1 MRIQLLTQQLTCSLA
16 SESSM
21 LSVRRSSI
29 CCRAFISTTRSYCVD
44 CVCVHTHRDVHTHS
58 HTHTHTHTHTT
69 TPSHTTCLYT
79 DTHTDTPTHTH
90 SHTCP
95 HHLSH
100 LHSIHLLP
108 NARARTASTESIRI
122 YTYTHQPRQFT
133 GHYGCF
139 FAVQQTDRVLSSIN
153 LCDAKRTQPHSTGL
167 REQ

>member
-1 MRIQLLTQQLTCSLA
+1 MRIQLPTQQLTCSLA

-58 HTHTHTHTHTT
+58 HTHTHTHN
-69 TPSHTTCLYT
+69 
-79 DTHTDTPTHTH
+79 
-90 SHTCP
+90 HTCP

>member
-58 HTHTHTHTHTT
+58 HTH
-69 TPSHTTCLYT
+69 
-79 DTHTDTPTHTH
+79 THTH